1 MKNKKIIEKFI
12 RYSEY
17 RSYKEIV
24 EFIDSV
30 DKNYLYLCLKINK
43 IDGLLYLLSKDF
55 DYRQK
60 IKCCANI
67 LIINRIS
74 DEKYN
79 EKLSNIMFDLMLKHN
94 YKKIP
99 FYNDYNS
106 YEKYNY
112 YNDLYKIKIRENKIK
127 KIHG

>member
-24 EFIDSV
+24 EFIDSI